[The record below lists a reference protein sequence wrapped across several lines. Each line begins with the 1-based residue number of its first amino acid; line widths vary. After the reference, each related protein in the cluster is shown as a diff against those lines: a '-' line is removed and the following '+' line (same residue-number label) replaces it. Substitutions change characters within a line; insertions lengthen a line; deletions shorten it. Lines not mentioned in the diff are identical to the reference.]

1 MTTLIANFSYKKGEK
16 TMYYKFMFM
25 KKGGQMVKNIYA
37 NSEDQAWNK
46 ADEWASEN
54 GYLDAVMVGL

>member
-1 MTTLIANFSYKKGEK
+1 
-16 TMYYKFMFM
+16 MYYKFMFL
-25 KKGGQMVKNIYA
+25 KNGGQMIKSIYA
-37 NSEDQAWNK
+37 NGEDQAWNK